1 MEWQIFPLKALFI
14 DRTSGAWGSEP
25 DDTDSGI
32 ICIRAADFVTHK
44 LTHSLTDLTRRKFDE
59 HEIFTKQLRKG
70 DLILEKSGGGEK
82 QPVGRVIRFGLEE
95 IALCSN
101 FLERLRPNTLLA
113 ESQYLAYLLYHLWLN
128 RQIVPFIKQTTGIQN
143 LDTSEYFTIGVSL
156 PPLNKQHIIADYLNY
171 ETTQLDALIEATERL
186 LDLLAEKRRALITH
200 AVTRGLNPD
209 VPLRDSGVEWLG
221 LVPTHW
227 ETRKLKMVAEV
238 RTGVAK
244 GRNFGGASTI
254 QVSYLRVANVQ
265 DGYLDLSDVA
275 EIEIQPHELDG
286 FRLKKGD
293 LLMNEGGDADKL
305 GRGAIWSG
313 SIDPCVH
320 QNHVF
325 AVRCH
330 DVDPEWLAW
339 TIKGDHAKV
348 YFESRSK
355 QSTNL
360 ASISST
366 NLQEV
371 TIPTPPAGEQRTIVE
386 YIESETAKLAALRAA
401 TEHTR
406 DLLHERRAALIAE
419 AVTGKIHVAG

>member
-1 MEWQIFPLKALFI
+1 VTEQRLPLPWQDIRLKRVVEVSTARADQRSTEDRFI
-14 DRTSGAWGSEP
+14 GLENIEPWTGRFIKSNSIPIKP
-25 DDTDSGI
+25 DDN
-32 ICIRAADFVTHK
+32 
-44 LTHSLTDLTRRKFDE
+44 FDNGSVVNRFA
-59 HEIFTKQLRKG
+59 IG
-70 DLILEKSGGGEK
+70 DVL
-82 QPVGRVIRFGLEE
+82 FGK
-95 IALCSN
+95 
-101 FLERLRPNTLLA
+101 LRPYLAKAYLA
-113 ESQYLAYLLYHLWLN
+113 EESGTCTTEFLVLRPKPGIDAKYLLRNLLSPEFITRVNETTFGARMPRAEWSEIGNIPILVPSLPEQRAIAAYLDH
-128 RQIVPFIKQTTGIQN
+128 
-143 LDTSEYFTIGVSL
+143 
-156 PPLNKQHIIADYLNY
+156 
-171 ETTQLDALIEATERL
+171 ETAQLDALIAATEHL